1 MTAHRIAR
9 TGLIL
14 GLTLALPASLALAQ
28 TSPKP
33 ADSKPAA
40 PAPVQSKP
48 ATQKPATTKPAAAKP
63 APAKPAP
70 PKPAAP
76 SAALLT
82 PSKLTQVAPATYNV
96 RFDTTA
102 GPFVVQVTRAW
113 APKGADRFYNLVKN
127 GYYDSSRFFRVVP
140 NFMVQFGIHADP
152 KIQAPWREASI
163 TDDPVTQSNKR
174 GFITFATRGPNSR
187 TTQVFIN
194 FADNSRLDRQGFAP
208 FGQVV
213 SGMEVVDKINAQYGE
228 QPEQGR
234 IQEEGNA
241 YLAREFPKL
250 DVIQKASIVRA
261 PATATKPATVKPP
274 VKK

>member
-1 MTAHRIAR
+1 MH

-14 GLTLALPASLALAQ
+14 AAAVTFSASLAFAQ
-28 TSPKP
+28 AGTKPAEPKP
-33 ADSKPAA
+33 ATSAQPT
-40 PAPVQSKP
+40 P
-48 ATQKPATTKPAAAKP
+48 ATQKPTTAKP
-63 APAKPAP
+63 AAKPAP

-76 SAALLT
+76 SAALRT
-82 PSKLTQVAPATYNV
+82 PSKLTEVAPATYNV

-102 GPFVVQVTRAW
+102 GPFVIQVTRAW

-140 NFMVQFGIHADP
+140 KFMVQFGINGDP
-152 KIQAPWREASI
+152 KIQAPWREAMI

-174 GFITFATRGPNSR
+174 GYITFAAARARNSR

-194 FADNSRLDRQGFAP
+194 FKDNAFLDGQGFAP

-213 SGMEVVDKINAQYGE
+213 SGMEIVDKINAQYGE
-228 QPEQGR
+228 QPDQGR

-241 YLAREFPKL
+241 YLAKEFPKM
-250 DVIQKASIVRA
+250 DVIQKATIVRA
-261 PATATKPATVKPP
+261 PAAPKPAAAKPP